1 VRLSGFAFLAS
12 PRGAFDD
19 IVLRRSRREPKMV
32 SRKRCSAGWLALLVL
47 VGSSWAT
54 TGHAEPHV
62 NPTAAELR
70 IAAERFDEGRNAF
83 KAGAFVEAA
92 EHFEAADAR
101 APSASALGL
110 AMRSRAEAGQASRA
124 ATLAELVLLR
134 HPDDSELVERASAI
148 IEASAPDMGR
158 VKVECKPACDL
169 VVDDKLIHGRA
180 NERWTLYLE
189 SGEHVVS
196 ANWSRDRV
204 VTERLTAVAGVTRS
218 LSLVPAE
225 PMPTQPAALPPKVP
239 VSQRNSSPVPNA
251 SPGQSKGLPPVV
263 FWVGV
268 GTTVALGGAAIWS
281 GIDTL
286 NNPGPEAVRA
296 GCVGLGDS
304 CRLYRQGQM
313 NELRTNVLIGATAVF
328 AVASAVTGLFF
339 TDFSR
344 PRAARNVG
352 TSFVGVRPWVDAVP
366 VSSARSNAGR
376 AGLTTV
382 IGAEGRF

>member
-1 VRLSGFAFLAS
+1 M
-12 PRGAFDD
+12 
-19 IVLRRSRREPKMV
+19 MV
-32 SRKRCSAGWLALLVL
+32 SRNRCRAGWLALLVA
-47 VGSSWAT
+47 VGSSWSTA
-54 TGHAEPHV
+54 GHTETHV
-62 NPTAAELR
+62 NPTAADLR

-83 KAGAFVEAA
+83 KAGAFAEAA

-110 AMRSRAEAGQASRA
+110 AMRSRAESGQASRA
-124 ATLAELVLLR
+124 ATLAELVLRR
-134 HPDDSELVERASAI
+134 HPDDSELVDRARTI
-148 IEASAPDMGR
+148 IEASTPVTGQ
-158 VKVECKPACDL
+158 VKVECEPACDL

-180 NERWTLYLE
+180 NERWTMYLE
-189 SGEHVVS
+189 PGEHVVS

-204 VTERLTAVAGVTRS
+204 VTERLTAIAGESRS
-218 LSLVPAE
+218 LSLVPAPPE
-225 PMPTQPAALPPKVP
+225 PKEPVVVPPKVTVIQRDSIP
-239 VSQRNSSPVPNA
+239 VANAAPSPPL
-251 SPGQSKGLPPVV
+251 KRLPPVV

-286 NNPGPEAVRA
+286 NNPGPDAVRQ

-304 CRLYRQGQM
+304 CKLYRQGQL

-328 AVASAVTGLFF
+328 AVASAVTGVFF

-344 PRAARNVG
+344 PSAPRNVG
-352 TSFVGVRPWVDAVP
+352 TSFVRIRPWVDALP
-366 VSSARSNAGR
+366 VLSLRGNAGR
-376 AGLTTV
+376 ASLTTV